1 MRDSSFREDLS
12 MTYFLKEIL
21 ISGMPVKESSVKIT
35 Q

>member
-12 MTYFLKEIL
+12 MACFLKGIL
-21 ISGMPVKESSVKIT
+21 ISGMPVKESSVRIT